1 MKQLVRLEW
10 NIERCKVDVSYKLDT
25 CARASLNGSNPQ
37 TSLSKQNVAWFKPQ
51 TVCNQAANFS
61 QKRIGRIMNYHLEQL
76 LNDGWKMFPGNAIPP
91 YFWGH
96 SENADVGFTQI
107 QHAWQTGYRPDRHQ
121 CLHTIGGILQPQG
134 GIGDVE
140 IGGVGR
146 KIIHQQNKFSL
157 FWFTNIFSS
166 LQMPGAPSG
175 NETTCIFHFPD
186 VEDTSKILH
195 GVASALGLLTPF

>member
-1 MKQLVRLEW
+1 
-10 NIERCKVDVSYKLDT
+10 
-25 CARASLNGSNPQ
+25 
-37 TSLSKQNVAWFKPQ
+37 
-51 TVCNQAANFS
+51 
-61 QKRIGRIMNYHLEQL
+61 MNYHLEHL
-76 LNDGWKMFPGNAIPP
+76 LKWWLENVPRECHPAVLL
-91 YFWGH
+91 GH

-146 KIIHQQNKFSL
+146 KLFHQQNKFSL

-166 LQMPGAPSG
+166 LQMPGTPSG

-195 GVASALGLLTPF
+195 GVASALGLLTLFSPGLHEFRLVQDKHQSLLCIYFPRVTRGGQGVVCDGKFDLLEPGLKA